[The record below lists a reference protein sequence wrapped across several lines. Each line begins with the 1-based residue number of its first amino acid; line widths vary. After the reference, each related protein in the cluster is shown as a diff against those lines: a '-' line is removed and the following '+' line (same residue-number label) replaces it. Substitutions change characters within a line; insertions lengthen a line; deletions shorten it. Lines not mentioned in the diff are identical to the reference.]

1 MATGDSGYQGGGA
14 VLLNNFYNTLRQ
26 DEFRRQQQD
35 AQEAQL
41 RNKAREQTAK
51 DLEDVTSKLT
61 SKGLRN
67 QAEID
72 IYTKMYEDV
81 KGYKAMANSAQT
93 PAERAKY
100 TVLAK
105 DTARKAMDFVDGAE
119 EFKKGELTIANK
131 FQTDPFSF
139 GEDQKTLY
147 KTNLNK
153 PYTELGVRFDPTP
166 YSTRLKPE
174 EVEKKIS
181 TKIGGLLEAQGNL
194 LARTKQFTIG
204 NNEGNLFYQ
213 DLTIAP
219 QEAAKEVLKT
229 LNTDLGVREY
239 YERLYP
245 NAKPEEIAINI
256 VNERVDK
263 LGNISKRD
271 TTGSFVENNK
281 PQKDRDSETN
291 FTPSIPVKKDFTSSD
306 GKRKIISER
315 FIAEN
320 MGTVA
325 LPQLESVYNITSGKN
340 ERLESLKDAVVTGI
354 GYFPTNSTGTGKAGS
369 SDKLVKGITLT
380 RIQNIGGTS
389 FAEEIFLRENQVPA
403 KFRQSKAYKKL
414 ESTLDSGQTLPNPT
428 PTTKTK
434 PSAKPT
440 VKVSKKADVL

>member
-81 KGYKAMANSAQT
+81 KGYKAMVNSAET

-174 EVEKKIS
+174 EVEKII
-181 TKIGGLLEAQGNL
+181 TNRIGGLLEAQGNL

-219 QEAAKEVLKT
+219 QEAAKDMLKL
-229 LNTDLGVREY
+229 LNTNIGFREH

-281 PQKDRDSETN
+281 PASAETKAESKKKEEISVRNLNLNKFVDEKDQTVFEDIKASLPPGSTLGWVVPPAVTAKMKAEGRTKARPDEIIGVRITVPTFLDKNSNRYDKINEL
-291 FTPSIPVKKDFTSSD
+291 IDFTKGD
-306 GKRKIISER
+306 PKKRINTII
-315 FIAEN
+315 N
-320 MGTVA
+320 T
-325 LPQLESVYNITSGKN
+325 YYGKN
-340 ERLESLKDAVVTGI
+340 IENEDLGS
-354 GYFPTNSTGTGKAGS
+354 TNRRTTTATPKA
-369 SDKLVKGITLT
+369 
-380 RIQNIGGTS
+380 
-389 FAEEIFLRENQVPA
+389 
-403 KFRQSKAYKKL
+403 
-414 ESTLDSGQTLPNPT
+414 
-428 PTTKTK
+428 K